1 MTLEEVYI
9 TLRPRSY
16 SKESLSTSQGVKFQ
30 WNSCSFGDYNTI
42 TGQKCPLTFERTLNV
57 KFYHQ
62 RLSNTLF
69 VLFPFPNFDWTIKLL
84 KCSSAHPVM
93 FWEGGTGDASST
105 GTRVGNQR
113 NYLGISIQRNYL
125 GNIWQ
130 VFQWGHMEPF
140 DHLAVL
146 STSSIRINRLKGS
159 YFFFRK
165 YSPAHILAPT
175 AHLKHTFPQS
185 EATKIRVRP
194 QRWANLWQES
204 DWNICGPPSAACCCC
219 SAARNW
225 W

>member
-9 TLRPRSY
+9 TLRPCSY

-30 WNSCSFGDYNTI
+30 WNSCSFGDYKTI
-42 TGQKCPLTFERTLNV
+42 TGQKCPLTFEQTLNV

-93 FWEGGTGDASST
+93 FWEGGTGDTSST

-113 NYLGISIQRNYL
+113 NYLGISLQRNYL

-130 VFQWGHMEPF
+130 VFRWGHMEPIWP
-140 DHLAVL
+140 
-146 STSSIRINRLKGS
+146 SG
-159 YFFFRK
+159 
-165 YSPAHILAPT
+165 
-175 AHLKHTFPQS
+175 
-185 EATKIRVRP
+185 RVV
-194 QRWANLWQES
+194 
-204 DWNICGPPSAACCCC
+204 NIIDQ
-219 SAARNW
+219 NK
-225 W
+225 